1 VKVSANKKPSMNKN
15 ERKLSRFNKEYID
28 IFDNNKV
35 YLSYT
40 YLDLCYM
47 KALKALN

>member
-1 VKVSANKKPSMNKN
+1 MSMN

-28 IFDNNKV
+28 IFDNNKI
-35 YLSYT
+35 YLSYS

-47 KALKALN
+47 KALKNMN